1 MADFIDLTS
10 IAERIKLIFAE
21 SGMNASDFCKESG
34 GIPSST
40 FSQIINDSIKVN
52 VTTINR
58 IIERWGDAY
67 PPLWILLG
75 DEANKYS
82 TQPTEGNSPYKK
94 NENNPAD
101 QIQSVE
107 IKSLIEEIS
116 ALRTTLSAS
125 QTREIDKI
133 TIFYSD
139 KNYET
144 YRRSDD

>member
-1 MADFIDLTS
+1 MADFINLTS

-21 SGMNASDFCKESG
+21 SGMNASDFCRESG

-58 IIERWGDAY
+58 IIERWGDTY

-82 TQPTEGNSPYKK
+82 TQPTEAPPYKK
-94 NENNPAD
+94 DENSPTN
-101 QIQSVE
+101 QTQSVE